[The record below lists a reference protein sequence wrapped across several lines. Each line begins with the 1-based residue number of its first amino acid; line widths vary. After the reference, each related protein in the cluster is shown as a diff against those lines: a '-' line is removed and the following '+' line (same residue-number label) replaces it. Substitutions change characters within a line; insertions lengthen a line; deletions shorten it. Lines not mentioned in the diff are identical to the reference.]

1 MKILVLGASGQVG
14 SELGNQLENALS
26 AAGQNYSLV
35 LASRSEVDVADLPVL
50 RDFLRLINPH
60 FVINATAYT
69 AVDNAETEVSHAHR
83 VNEHAVRVMAEHCAA
98 GDSNLIHIS
107 TDYVFDGS
115 GELPVSEYDEV
126 APLGVYGA
134 SKLAGEEAIRAA
146 LTQHLILR
154 TAWVFGVSGGNFV
167 KTMLRLAQ
175 TRSELGVVGDQ
186 HGAPT
191 SARGIAKAIATMVL
205 QMSEAGSADERWGT
219 YHYTGN
225 PFVSWADFAREIF
238 RQGDQ
243 SSMIPE
249 IPIVNAIST
258 EQYPTPAKRPRNSRL
273 DCSKITKVFG
283 IEPDNW
289 QTSLGDILDEI
300 KRESV
305 T

>member
-14 SELGNQLENALS
+14 SELGSQLENILS
-26 AAGQNYSLV
+26 AAGRNYSLV
-35 LASRSEVDVADLPVL
+35 LANRSEVDVADLPAL
-50 RDFLRLINPH
+50 RDFLGLNSPD

-69 AVDNAETEVSHAHR
+69 AVDNAEKEVSQAYR
-83 VNEHAVRVMAEHCAA
+83 VNERAVRVMAEYCAA
-98 GDSNLIHIS
+98 GNSNLIHIS

-115 GELPVSEYDEV
+115 GELPVSENNEV

-134 SKLAGEEAIRAA
+134 SKLAGEEAIRTA

-175 TRSELGVVGDQ
+175 TRNELGVVNDQ
-186 HGAPT
+186 YGAPT
-191 SARGIAKAIATMVL
+191 SARGIAKAIATIVL
-205 QMSEAGSADERWGT
+205 QMSQAESKDDRWGT

-225 PFVSWADFAREIF
+225 PFVSWAEFAREIF

-243 SSMIPE
+243 RSMISKN
-249 IPIVNAIST
+249 PIVNAIST
-258 EQYPTPAKRPRNSRL
+258 EQYPTPAKRPHNSRL
-273 DCSKITKVFG
+273 DCSKITTVFG
-283 IEPDNW
+283 IEPDDW
-289 QTSLGDILDEI
+289 QVSLGEMLDEI

>member
-14 SELGNQLENALS
+14 SELATQLENVLS
-26 AAGQNYSLV
+26 AAGQNYSLA
-35 LASRSEVDVADLPVL
+35 LANRSEVDVANLRVL
-50 RDFLRLINPH
+50 RDFLNLNRSDWI
-60 FVINATAYT
+60 VNATAYT
-69 AVDNAETEVSHAHR
+69 AVDKAENEVTQAYS

-98 GDSNLIHIS
+98 IDSKLMHIS

-115 GELPVSEYDEV
+115 GDLPVSECNEV

-134 SKLAGEEAIRAA
+134 SKLAGEEAIRAD
-146 LTQHLILR
+146 LTEHLILR

-175 TRSELGVVGDQ
+175 TRNELGVVGDQ
-186 HGAPT
+186 YGAPT
-191 SARGIAKAIATMVL
+191 SARGIAKAIATIVL
-205 QMSEAGSADERWGT
+205 QMSQADSTDDRWGT

-225 PFVSWADFAREIF
+225 PFVSWAEFAREIF
-238 RQGDQ
+238 RQGNQ
-243 SSMIPE
+243 RSMIAQN
-249 IPIVNAIST
+249 PIVNAIST
-258 EQYPTPAKRPRNSRL
+258 EQYPTPAKRPHNSRL

-283 IEPDNW
+283 IEPDDW
-289 QTSLGDILDEI
+289 QTSLGDMLDEI

>member
-14 SELGNQLENALS
+14 SELATHLNHVLS
-26 AAGQNYSLV
+26 VAGQNYSLV
-35 LASRSEVDVADLPVL
+35 LASRAEVDVSDLPGL
-50 RDFLRLINPH
+50 RDFLRLNNPD

-69 AVDNAETEVSHAHR
+69 AVDNAETEVTQAYR
-83 VNEHAVRVMAEHCAA
+83 VNEHAVHVMAEHCAA
-98 GDSNLIHIS
+98 TDANLIHIS

-115 GELPVSEYDEV
+115 GELPVSENNEV

-146 LTQHLILR
+146 VTQHLILR

-243 SSMIPE
+243 RSIIPE
-249 IPIVNAIST
+249 NPIVNAIST
-258 EQYPTPAKRPRNSRL
+258 EQYPTPAKRPHNSRL
-273 DCSKITKVFG
+273 DCSKITKIFG

-289 QTSLGDILDEI
+289 QASLGEMLDEI

>member
-14 SELGNQLENALS
+14 SELAIQLENVMS
-26 AAGQNYSLV
+26 VPGQNYSLV
-35 LASRSEVDVADLPVL
+35 LASRAEVDVADLGAL
-50 RDFLRLINPH
+50 IDFLRLNNPD

-69 AVDNAETEVSHAHR
+69 AVDNAETEVTQAYQL
-83 VNEHAVRVMAEHCAA
+83 NEHAVRVMAEHCAA
-98 GDSNLIHIS
+98 TDSNLIHIS

-115 GELPVSEYDEV
+115 GELPVAENNEV

-154 TAWVFGVSGGNFV
+154 TAWVFGVSGDNFV

-175 TRSELGVVGDQ
+175 TRNELGIVGDQ
-186 HGAPT
+186 YGAPT
-191 SARGIAKAIATMVL
+191 SARGIAKAIAVMLL
-205 QMSEAGSADERWGT
+205 QMSEAESADDRWGT

-225 PFVSWADFAREIF
+225 PFVSWAEFAREIF
-238 RQGDQ
+238 RQGNQ
-243 SSMIPE
+243 RSLISLN
-249 IPIVNAIST
+249 PIVSAIST
-258 EQYPTPAKRPRNSRL
+258 EQYPTPAKRPHNSRL
-273 DCSKITKVFG
+273 DCLKIAKVFG

-289 QTSLGDILDEI
+289 QASLGEMLDEI

>member
-14 SELGNQLENALS
+14 SELGAQLDNVLS
-26 AAGQNYSLV
+26 SVGCNYSLV
-35 LASRSEVDVADLPVL
+35 LASRSEVDVADLPAL
-50 RDFLRLINPH
+50 SDFLRLHNPD
-60 FVINATAYT
+60 FVINASAYT
-69 AVDNAETEVSHAHR
+69 AVDNAETEVSQAYR

-98 GDSNLIHIS
+98 GNSNLIHIS

-115 GELPVSEYDEV
+115 GEFPVSENNEV

-167 KTMLRLAQ
+167 KTMLRLAE
-175 TRSELGVVGDQ
+175 TRSELAVVCDQ
-186 HGAPT
+186 YGAPT
-191 SARGIAKAIATMVL
+191 SARGIAKAIATIVL
-205 QMSEAGSADERWGT
+205 KMSQAESTDDRWGT
-219 YHYTGN
+219 YHYTGD
-225 PFVSWADFAREIF
+225 PFVSWAEFAGEIF
-238 RQGDQ
+238 RQGNQ
-243 SSMIPE
+243 RSMIAQNPV
-249 IPIVNAIST
+249 VNAIST
-258 EQYPTPAKRPRNSRL
+258 EQYPTPAKRPHNSRL
-273 DCSKITKVFG
+273 DCSKITQVFG

-289 QTSLGDILDEI
+289 QASLGEMLDEI

>member
-14 SELGNQLENALS
+14 RELATQLENVLS
-26 AAGQNYSLV
+26 VAGQNYSLV
-35 LASRSEVDVADLPVL
+35 LASRSEVDVADFPAL
-50 RDFLRLINPH
+50 RDFLRLNNPD

-69 AVDNAETEVSHAHR
+69 AVDNAETEVTQAYR

-98 GDSNLIHIS
+98 SNSNLMHIS

-115 GELPVSEYDEV
+115 GELPVPEHNEV

-146 LTQHLILR
+146 LTEHLILR

-175 TRSELGVVGDQ
+175 TRNELGIVGDQ
-186 HGAPT
+186 YGAPT
-191 SARGIAKAIATMVL
+191 SARGIAKAIAMMVL
-205 QMSEAGSADERWGT
+205 QMAEADRADDRWGT

-225 PFVSWADFAREIF
+225 PFVSWAQFASEIF
-238 RQGDQ
+238 RQGNKR
-243 SSMIPE
+243 SMISQTPV
-249 IPIVNAIST
+249 VNAIST
-258 EQYPTPAKRPRNSRL
+258 EQYPTPAKRPHNSRL
-273 DCSKITKVFG
+273 DCSKIKDVFG
-283 IEPDNW
+283 IEPDDW
-289 QTSLGDILDEI
+289 RRSLGEMLDEI
-300 KRESV
+300 KGESV

>member
-14 SELGNQLENALS
+14 SELVTQLENVLS
-26 AAGQNYSLV
+26 VAGQNYSLV
-35 LASRSEVDVADLPVL
+35 LASRAEVDVADLPLL
-50 RDFLRLINPH
+50 RDFLRLNNPD
-60 FVINATAYT
+60 FVINASAYT
-69 AVDNAETEVSHAHR
+69 AVDNAETEVTQAYR

-98 GDSNLIHIS
+98 GNSKLIHIS

-115 GELPVSEYDEV
+115 GELPVPEDNEV

-134 SKLAGEEAIRAA
+134 SKLAGEEATRAA

-175 TRSELGVVGDQ
+175 TRNELGVVGDQ
-186 HGAPT
+186 YGAPT
-191 SARGIAKAIATMVL
+191 SARGIAKAIATIVSK
-205 QMSEAGSADERWGT
+205 MSRAESTDDRWGT

-225 PFVSWADFAREIF
+225 PFVSWAEFAREIF
-238 RQGDQ
+238 RQGNQ
-243 SSMIPE
+243 RSMIAQN
-249 IPIVNAIST
+249 PIVNAIST
-258 EQYPTPAKRPRNSRL
+258 EQYPTPAKRPHNSRL

-283 IEPDNW
+283 IEPDDW
-289 QTSLGDILDEI
+289 QTSLGDMLDEI

>member
-1 MKILVLGASGQVG
+1 MKILVLGARGQVG
-14 SELGNQLENALS
+14 SELATQLENVFS
-26 AAGQNYSLV
+26 VAGKNYSLV
-35 LASRSEVDVADLPVL
+35 LASRAEVDVADLQAL
-50 RDFLRLINPH
+50 RDFLKLNRSDWI
-60 FVINATAYT
+60 VNAPAYP
-69 AVDNAETEVSHAHR
+69 AVEKAGRGGSLAYS

-98 GDSNLIHIS
+98 SNSNLIHIS

-115 GELPVSEYDEV
+115 GEFPVSENNEV

-134 SKLAGEEAIRAA
+134 SKLAGEEALRAA
-146 LTQHLILR
+146 LTEHLILR

-186 HGAPT
+186 YGAPT
-191 SARGIAKAIATMVL
+191 SARGIANAIATMVL
-205 QMSEAGSADERWGT
+205 QMSQSESTDDRWGT

-225 PFVSWADFAREIF
+225 PFVSWAEFAREIF
-238 RQGDQ
+238 RQGNQ
-243 SSMIPE
+243 RSMIAQN
-249 IPIVNAIST
+249 PIVNAIST

>member
-14 SELGNQLENALS
+14 SELGTQLENALS
-26 AAGQNYSLV
+26 VAGQNYSLV

-50 RDFLRLINPH
+50 SDFLRRNNPD

-69 AVDNAETEVSHAHR
+69 AVDNAETQVSQAYQ
-83 VNEHAVRVMAEHCAA
+83 VNEHSVRVMAEHCAA

-115 GELPVSEYDEV
+115 GELPVTEYNEV
-126 APLGVYGA
+126 APLSVYGA
-134 SKLAGEEAIRAA
+134 SKLAGEEAIRAV

-167 KTMLRLAQ
+167 KTMLRLAE

-191 SARGIAKAIATMVL
+191 SARGIAKAIATIVL
-205 QMSEAGSADERWGT
+205 QMSEANSVDERWGT
-219 YHYTGN
+219 YHHTGN
-225 PFVSWADFAREIF
+225 PFVSWAEFAREIF
-238 RQGDQ
+238 RQGTQ
-243 SSMIPE
+243 RSMIAKNPV
-249 IPIVNAIST
+249 VNAIST
-258 EQYPTPAKRPRNSRL
+258 EQYPMPAKRPHNSRL

-283 IEPDNW
+283 IEPDDW
-289 QTSLGDILDEI
+289 QASLGEMLDEI